1 MMTSLTIVVMLLMI
15 KEFKISFMEEVH
27 LI

>member
-1 MMTSLTIVVMLLMI
+1 MMTSLTIVVMLFMI
-15 KEFKISFMEEVH
+15 KEFKISFMEVVH